1 MISPMRRL
9 LTGLVCAVLALMW
22 VTAFSACAQAENL
35 VDYGVVSGADTAN
48 LREKPDKASA
58 LLTSYPRDTWV
69 EIVGESGKWWE
80 VNAPGGFHGY
90 ISKNYVTVAENTYG
104 TIGLVSNP
112 AGTSFLN
119 LRATPSYTAKVLG
132 IYYNDTP
139 CVLLSQSDGWYHVR
153 VDGVDGY
160 FREEYVRQ
168 AYRVFSEEVATV
180 VTPGGTPLN
189 LRAGPGKEYA
199 SISQYPG
206 GQYVMVLQKGLG
218 WWKVSVDGLVGFMSV
233 DFLKDGVLTPSGVT
247 ATGAVQQATGA
258 EIALSNQSY
267 VVVNNPKST
276 QVLNMREAPDAASQ
290 VLAQYSNGHQLT
302 LLGAG
307 EEWCHVQNASGQT
320 GYMMTQFLKV
330 YSVNATPTLQVN
342 HPQRSYVNLREDA
355 SMASRVLEKVPHGAT
370 VTVLIPG
377 EDWVKVRYNTQTGY
391 MMAAFLSE

>member
-1 MISPMRRL
+1 MKRL
-9 LTGLVCAVLALMW
+9 LTGWVCAVLALMW
-22 VTAFSACAQAENL
+22 ATVFSAYAEADGQ
-35 VDYGVVSGADTAN
+35 VSFGVVSGADTAN
-48 LREKPDKASA
+48 LREKPTKDSA

-69 EIVGESGKWWE
+69 EVVGESGNWYE
-80 VNAPGGFHGY
+80 VNAPDGFHGY
-90 ISKNYVTVAENTYG
+90 MSKNYVIVAENTYG
-104 TIGLVSNP
+104 TIGVVTNP

-132 IYYNDTP
+132 IYYNETP
-139 CVLLSQSDGWYHVR
+139 CVLLSQSNGWYHVR

-180 VTPGGTPLN
+180 VTPGCTPLN
-189 LRAGPGKEYA
+189 LRSGPGKDYA

-233 DFLKDGVLTPSGVT
+233 EFLKDGVLTPSGVT
-247 ATGAVQQATGA
+247 ATGAVQQTTDAGFVPDD
-258 EIALSNQSY
+258 QSY
-267 VVVNNPKST
+267 VIVNNPKST
-276 QVLNMREAPDAASQ
+276 QVLNLREAPDTTSQ
-290 VLAQYSNGHQLT
+290 VLAQYSNGYALT

-307 EEWCHVQNASGQT
+307 EEWCHVEDMNGQA

-330 YSVNATPTLQVN
+330 YSVNAKPTLQVN
-342 HPQRSYVNLREDA
+342 HPQKSYVNLRQDA
-355 SMASRVLEKVPHGAT
+355 SMAARVLEKVPHGAT

-377 EDWVKVRYNTQTGY
+377 SDWVKVRYGTQTGY
-391 MMAAFLSE
+391 MMAAFLGE